1 MTNTVN
7 QKKITN
13 IQNSAAALFH
23 NFAQTKLIATIM
35 EIKTNAYQTP
45 SVEEIQIGQSE
56 ILCASPFSGN
66 QLDHLIEEEDTNDWS
81 NIF

>member
-1 MTNTVN
+1 
-7 QKKITN
+7 
-13 IQNSAAALFH
+13 
-23 NFAQTKLIATIM
+23 M